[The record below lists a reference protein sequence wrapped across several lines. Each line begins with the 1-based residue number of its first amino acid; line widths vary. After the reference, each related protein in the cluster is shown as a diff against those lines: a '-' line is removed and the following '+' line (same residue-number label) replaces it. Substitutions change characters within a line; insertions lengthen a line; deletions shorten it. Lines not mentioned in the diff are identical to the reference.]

1 MSSCGAK
8 SSFRMSKES
17 RIAVLLVNCTFTC
30 LMSFAPLI
38 LASTAVATPS
48 ALMVRRNEPM
58 SPSLTV
64 LPFSKASITSYCK
77 ASNTAFTSALDTVE
91 RFSICFTIFVPALP
105 AWSVQPADKT
115 SLLFSVDSSSLELR
129 TLSSRLELKG

>member
-1 MSSCGAK
+1 
-8 SSFRMSKES
+8 
-17 RIAVLLVNCTFTC
+17 
-30 LMSFAPLI
+30 
-38 LASTAVATPS
+38 
-48 ALMVRRNEPM
+48 
-58 SPSLTV
+58 
-64 LPFSKASITSYCK
+64 
-77 ASNTAFTSALDTVE
+77 VE